1 MDDPY
6 KILGV
11 DKSASDA
18 EIKKAYRK
26 LAKKYHPDLNPS
38 DKNAEA
44 KFQEISGANDLLG
57 DPEKRARFD
66 RGEIDASGQETPEH
80 QYYKQYGGRP
90 GAQQYSAEGDFDDL
104 GDIFS
109 QMFGQRGGAGP
120 RGAAGGQRF
129 DMKGGDARYHLAVD
143 FLDAV
148 NGNPQRIVLPDGSSL
163 EVKIPQGIKNG
174 QTIRLKGKGQPGIGS
189 GPPGDAY
196 VEIEVRPHKTFK
208 REGND
213 IVVDVPISFDEA
225 VLGGK
230 IDVPTIDGR
239 VRVNVPAGA
248 SSGQTLRLKGKGV
261 KPRKGKTGDQR
272 CVLKIVMPKEID
284 DDLKTFAE
292 KWRKDH
298 AYNPRENM

>member
-38 DKNAEA
+38 DKTAEA
-44 KFQEISGANDLLG
+44 RFQEISAANDLLG

-66 RGEIDASGQETPEH
+66 RGEIDASGAEKPEY

-90 GAQQYSAEGDFDDL
+90 GAQQYSAGGDFDDL

-120 RGAAGGQRF
+120 RGAGGQRF

-163 EVKIPQGIKNG
+163 EVKIPQGIKDG
-174 QTIRLKGKGQPGIGS
+174 QTIRLKGKGQPGIGA

-196 VEIEVRPHKTFK
+196 VEIEVRPHRLFR

-272 CVLKIVMPKEID
+272 CVLKIVMPKKID
-284 DDLKTFAE
+284 GDLKAFAE
-292 KWRKDH
+292 SWRKDH

>member
-1 MDDPY
+1 MEDPY

-11 DKSASDA
+11 NKSATDA

-38 DKNAEA
+38 DKAAETRF
-44 KFQEISGANDLLG
+44 KGISAAYDLLG
-57 DPEKRARFD
+57 DADKRAMYD
-66 RGEIDASGQETPEH
+66 RGEIDASGADKPEY

-90 GAQQYSAEGDFDDL
+90 GAQQYGSTGNFDDM

-109 QMFGQRGGAGP
+109 QMFRQRQAGGAYG
-120 RGAAGGQRF
+120 GARSFDRKGQ
-129 DMKGGDARYHLAVD
+129 DARFHLAVE

-148 NGNPQRIVLPDGSSL
+148 NGNSQRITLPDGATL
-163 EVKIPQGIKNG
+163 EVRIPQGIKAG
-174 QTIRLKGKGQPGIGS
+174 QSIRLRGKGQPGVGN

-196 VEIEVRPHKTFK
+196 VEIDVKPHRFFK

-213 IVVDVPISFDEA
+213 ILVDVPISFDEA

-230 IDVPTIDGR
+230 IEVPTIDGR

-248 SSGQTLRLKGKGV
+248 SSGQVLRLKGKGV
-261 KPRKGKTGDQR
+261 KPRKGTAGDQR
-272 CVLKIVMPKEID
+272 CVLKIVLPKTID
-284 DDLKTFAE
+284 NDLEKFAE
-292 KWRKDH
+292 SWRNDH
-298 AYNPRENM
+298 AYDPRENM

>member
-1 MDDPY
+1 MEDPY

-11 DKSASDA
+11 SKSATDA

-38 DKNAEA
+38 DKASES
-44 KFQEISGANDLLG
+44 KFQEISAANDIIG
-57 DPEKRARFD
+57 DPEKRKRFD
-66 RGEIDASGQETPEH
+66 AGEIDASGNETPEH

-90 GAQQYSAEGDFDDL
+90 GAQQYSSGGNFDDM

-109 QMFGQRGGAGP
+109 QMFRQRQGGAG
-120 RGAAGGQRF
+120 GFGGGRSF
-129 DMKGGDARYHLAVD
+129 DMKGQDARYHLAVS

-148 NGNPQRIVLPDGSSL
+148 NGNPQRITLPDGSNL
-163 EVKIPQGIKNG
+163 EVRIPQGIKTG
-174 QTIRLKGKGQPGIGS
+174 QSIRLKGKGQPGIGN

-196 VEIEVRPHKTFK
+196 VEIEVKPHKLFK

-213 IVVDVPISFDEA
+213 IVVEVPISFDEA

-230 IDVPTIDGR
+230 IEVPTIDGR

-248 SSGQTLRLKGKGV
+248 STGQTLRLKGKGV

-272 CVLKIVMPKEID
+272 VILKVVMPKVID
-284 DDLKTFAE
+284 PELKAFAE